1 MQIRLITI
9 SLTNIYGVW
18 LYNHQPHCNKYATI
32 ITLTKLQIFRI
43 DNNLRKIRILQFLMI
58 FLQKKWR
65 KNLHN
70 SKLGRNF
77 ALLFK
82 GSTLKVEE
90 IR

>member
-43 DNNLRKIRILQFLMI
+43 DNNLRKIRILHF
-58 FLQKKWR
+58 
-65 KNLHN
+65 
-70 SKLGRNF
+70 
-77 ALLFK
+77 
-82 GSTLKVEE
+82 
-90 IR
+90 

>member
-1 MQIRLITI
+1 
-9 SLTNIYGVW
+9 
-18 LYNHQPHCNKYATI
+18 
-32 ITLTKLQIFRI
+32 
-43 DNNLRKIRILQFLMI
+43 MI